1 MSNFKVLEK
10 VEMSKKNKETKRT
23 LKINLLEGD
32 PIELEIGKIVELKTS
47 QPAIYIE
54 KMKDGKFRLT
64 YDVSIIPDFSNVQ
77 NIEVIRVNE

>member
-10 VEMSKKNKETKRT
+10 IEMSKKNKETKRT

>member
-1 MSNFKVLEK
+1 
-10 VEMSKKNKETKRT
+10 MSKKNKETKRT